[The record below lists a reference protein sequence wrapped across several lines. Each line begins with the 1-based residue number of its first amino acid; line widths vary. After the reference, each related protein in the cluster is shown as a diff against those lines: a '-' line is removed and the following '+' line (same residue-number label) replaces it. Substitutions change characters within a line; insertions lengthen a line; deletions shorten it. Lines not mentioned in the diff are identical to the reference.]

1 MLSGAYQTRWHLK
14 VTHSVSQTSDGLY
27 LAAFYWE
34 RVPCG
39 VFGNAQFAQALARK
53 KVLGGHL
60 PAPRQPEMLAAWP
73 QTLRLV
79 QLIFQLN
86 LNGWIEKKEWALRVP
101 EVPSF
106 EKTYLNDENVSTSSW
121 HREKKPQL
129 SLSLQNRD

>member
-1 MLSGAYQTRWHLK
+1 MDCISLPFTGSESPVGFSEMPNLLKHL
-14 VTHSVSQTSDGLY
+14 Q
-27 LAAFYWE
+27 E
-34 RVPCG
+34 
-39 VFGNAQFAQALARK
+39 K
-53 KVLGGHL
+53 KSLGGHL
-60 PAPRQPEMLAAWP
+60 LAPWQPEMLAAWP
-73 QTLRLV
+73 QALRLV

-86 LNGWIEKKEWALRVP
+86 LHGWIEKKEWALQVP